1 MSIFLGGPWVV
12 MDKKQKEEERIT
24 EINCAAAPPS
34 VAALP
39 IWAPKPAVV
48 IAIPRMGAIER
59 AAP

>member
-12 MDKKQKEEERIT
+12 IDKKTERGG

>member
-1 MSIFLGGPWVV
+1 MT
-12 MDKKQKEEERIT
+12 DKKQKEEEILT

-34 VAALP
+34 IAALP
-39 IWAPKPAVV
+39 IWTPKPAVV